1 MDSRHI
7 IFFSIGNPGPIT
19 RHSVGHLM
27 LKHILS
33 FIPYTPG
40 LIKKSIYSISSTDSI
55 TYLKSNSYMN
65 ESFKSWN
72 KFKIDNKRLINA
84 GPIIFIIYDDF
95 EKNLGNIRI
104 SKFKKNE
111 SHNGLKGLKNVFN
124 NDNNNNNNSN
134 NDNIDVYLLGIG
146 IGPKPQGANKET
158 MSNWILSG
166 FKMEEK
172 MKLENETVELLE
184 LYIREI
190 IELDGNI
197 GDVNKFNSR
206 LTKIW
211 KSKQIDS

>member
-1 MDSRHI
+1 M
-7 IFFSIGNPGPIT
+7 T
-19 RHSVGHLM
+19 RHSVAHLM

-111 SHNGLKGLKNVFN
+111 SHNGLKGLKNVLDD
-124 NDNNNNNNSN
+124 NDNM
-134 NDNIDVYLLGIG
+134 DVYLLGIG

-158 MSNWILSG
+158 MSNWVLSG